1 MKLKRFFFV
10 LLTLGGCGLMANA
23 IGQQYPYPPQLGPT
37 SFTLNGSSGTFVLKG
52 LNGQGFC
59 TAAVP
64 STATMGSGTI
74 TIKLSN
80 DNGSTYYS
88 VSGVADLGNPA
99 SPAPSQTITVA
110 GTKLAFPV
118 SGSTDVELVLSGAT
132 NAVITGTLTCN
143 AGNAVVITSGGGS
156 TSAPQNTASP
166 TASGGVLISGSFP
179 YTIFASPL
187 PPFPLSTA
195 NGGTGTSAPSP
206 TVTATACAASPS
218 LSGTWPSQTISV
230 PAGCT
235 VSTASPNPYVSTVLA
250 ETSATHFWEMNDSP
264 GVGTPSPGQ
273 CPSTIADAIA
283 GGATGAPSPVPLT
296 VEASPLPH
304 PAGSP
309 YALQCGVTGIIKNG
323 TTGIEW
329 LGATIQAYLQVPSA
343 VFQTLCNTGG
353 GTCNLPFTV
362 ECIVE
367 PANSAGYG
375 SSGTNFMWSIDTAG
389 THGYV
394 EITNPGSGDMAV
406 WKTTG
411 ASFIGVA
418 ASGVPVMIDY
428 EFDGTSESYYFING
442 TLALYA
448 ATSPQMTASSLS
460 FFGWDG
466 TTSANNFWNGRMH
479 GCSTYNTALSI
490 AKIHAH
496 YAATGLP

>member
-23 IGQQYPYPPQLGPT
+23 LGQQYPYPPQLGPA

-80 DNGSTYYS
+80 DNGSTYYA

-143 AGNAVVITSGGGS
+143 AGNAVVITSGGS
-156 TSAPQNTASP
+156 SAPSIT
-166 TASGGVLISGSFP
+166 
-179 YTIFASPL
+179 
-187 PPFPLSTA
+187 FPLAVAS
-195 NGGTGTSAPSP
+195 GGTGTSAPSP
-206 TVTATACAASPS
+206 IVTATACAASPS
-218 LSGTWPSQTISV
+218 LSGSFPSQTLSV

-264 GVGTPSPGQ
+264 GGSTPGP
-273 CPSTIADAIA
+273 CPSTIADDIS
-283 GGATGAPSPVPLT
+283 GGATAAPSPVVLT
-296 VEASPLPH
+296 VVASPLPH
-304 PAGSP
+304 PSGSP
-309 YALQCGVTGIIKNG
+309 LAIQCGAVGPIHNG
-323 TTGIEW
+323 NTAIEW
-329 LGATIQAYLQVPSA
+329 IGPNAVPAFLTAPSA
-343 VFQTLCNTGG
+343 VFETLCKAGG
-353 GTCNLPFTV
+353 GTCNQPFTV
-362 ECIVE
+362 ECIVA
-367 PANSAGYG
+367 PANAGSFGARNTAGY
-375 SSGTNFMWSIDTAG
+375 SYVWSIDTAG
-389 THGYV
+389 ADGTMYTFEEGSGDLAMWQSDPG
-394 EITNPGSGDMAV
+394 TQQFGLPGSG
-406 WKTTG
+406 
-411 ASFIGVA
+411 I
-418 ASGVPVMIDY
+418 PVMLDY
-428 EFDGTSESYYFING
+428 EFDGTSISYYFING
-442 TLALYA
+442 TLAHYA
-448 ATSPQMTASSLS
+448 TESPAKNNADLS
-460 FFGWDG
+460 FFGYNG
-466 TTSANNFWNGRMH
+466 ATAGRYWNGRMQ
-479 GCSTYNTALSI
+479 GCSTYNTALTI
-490 AKIHAH
+490 QQIHAH